1 MCKRIRRHSCVFRS
15 KVTTHFGPK
24 FPLISEQSYHLFRSK
39 VSTFGADAE
48 TGGKKLPEWQ
58 RRWITQPGYLREK
71 EVPVGSKEVIHAQD
85 DQDPAPQA

>member
-1 MCKRIRRHSCVFRS
+1 MT
-15 KVTTHFGPK
+15 KVPVLK
-24 FPLISEQSYHLFRSK
+24 PREVAAILMRISEQSYHLFRSK

-85 DQDPAPQA
+85 DRDPAPQA